1 MSGENYNASLSKGNG
16 NRMKKEIKNIPASVR
31 ARLLNLAKAS
41 KRDFNAVLLQYFQE
55 RFLYRL
61 SVSSYRNNFILKG
74 ALLFL
79 VYNMPQNRPTKD
91 IDFLGLSITN
101 DEESLLKVIRK
112 ITEIKVKDGVSFDID
127 SLTSEVIKENADYQ
141 GVRIYCEAIMGQVR
155 KRFRFDI
162 GFGDIIVPHPLT
174 IDFPTLLPNFSAPQ
188 LLVYSPESAIAEKL
202 ESITKLN
209 FFTSRMKDFYDIYY
223 LANNY
228 MFKPNLLQD
237 AIETTFKNRGT
248 DLKAH
253 KILYDEKFKAD
264 SEKQQQWMAFLN
276 RSKINIDLS
285 FREIID
291 FIENFIEPL
300 FSDIADNT

>member
-1 MSGENYNASLSKGNG
+1 MSGENDSFPISNCNACK
-16 NRMKKEIKNIPASVR
+16 MKKERKNIANSVR

-61 SVSSYRNNFILKG
+61 SVSSYTNNFILKG

-79 VYNMPQNRPTKD
+79 VYNMPQSRPTKD
-91 IDFLGLSITN
+91 IDFLGLSIPN

-112 ITEIKVKDGVSFDID
+112 IAEIKVQDGVSFDVD

-174 IDFPTLLPNFSAPQ
+174 IDFPTLLPDFSAPQ

-202 ESITKLN
+202 EAITNLN

-228 MFKPNLLQD
+228 KFKPNLLKE
-237 AIETTFKNRGT
+237 AIEMTFKNRGT
-248 DLKAH
+248 DLKAR

-264 SEKQQQWMAFLN
+264 KEKHQQWMAFLN
-276 RSKINIDLS
+276 RSQINIDLS

-291 FIENFIEPL
+291 FIEKFIEPL
-300 FSDIADNT
+300 F